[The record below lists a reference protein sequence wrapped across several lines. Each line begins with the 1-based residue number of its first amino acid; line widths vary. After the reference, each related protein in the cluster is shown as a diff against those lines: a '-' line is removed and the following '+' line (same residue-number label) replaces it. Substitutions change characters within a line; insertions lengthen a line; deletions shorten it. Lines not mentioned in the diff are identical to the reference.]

1 MDETKKRHFCDR
13 IEMAVIVVMFTVMVI
28 VTAFTVFSRYFFHF
42 TFSWAEQFTRVLFV
56 WVSFAGISLAG
67 KLNAHMRVSAL
78 TIFMGEKKGK
88 LLLLAGDFIA
98 VIVGLYLAYKIATVM
113 LLTIQRKQFFS
124 AIPWCPVWVMYLG
137 GVLGMLGF
145 VCRVIQG
152 RLKILKTTNPE
163 TEEKLC

>member
-1 MDETKKRHFCDR
+1 MGKAKKRHFYDK

-67 KLNAHMRVSAL
+67 RLNAHMRVSAL
-78 TIFMGEKKGK
+78 TIFMSEKKGR
-88 LLLLAGDFIA
+88 LLLVIGDLIA
-98 VIVGLYLAYKIATVM
+98 VIVGSYLVYKIASVM
-113 LLTIQRKQFFS
+113 FLTIQRKQFFS

-152 RLKILKTTNPE
+152 RLEILKTANPE
-163 TEEKLC
+163 T